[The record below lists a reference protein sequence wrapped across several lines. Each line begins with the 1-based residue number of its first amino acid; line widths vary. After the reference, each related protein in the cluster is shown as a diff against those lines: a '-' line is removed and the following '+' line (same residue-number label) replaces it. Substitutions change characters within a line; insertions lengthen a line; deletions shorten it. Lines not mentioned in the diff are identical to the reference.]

1 MKGVLEANCVYY
13 FVDFDKPVLFI
24 NETHLFNGV
33 LKVHENTA
41 VRIQCFVDGNPIPSI
56 HLRNRIGYLR
66 TNKQNSK
73 WANYTLVSA
82 QCNDTDTYSCTGKF
96 TVFNVSEQTAKLD
109 VMCKYSKIHLNL
121 PDVNPGLT
129 KKNIFFV

>member
-1 MKGVLEANCVYY
+1 MKGVLETNFVNY

-24 NETHLFNGV
+24 NETHLISEV
-33 LKVHENTA
+33 LEVLENTV

-56 HLRNRIGYLR
+56 HLRNGARYLS

-82 QCNDTDTYSCTGKF
+82 QCNDTDSYYCIGKS
-96 TVFNVSEQTAKLD
+96 TIFNVSEHTLKID
-109 VMCKYSKIHLNL
+109 VMCKYC
-121 PDVNPGLT
+121 
-129 KKNIFFV
+129 